1 MVCDVALPGWADRV
15 LRLDAVGTAAL
26 GVLLILGT
34 WDALYEALDLP
45 HLGPALLAQLGG
57 AGLLGLAY
65 LLWIAPRSPEMAR
78 AVALVAAV
86 VNGLAAVIIALWLIV
101 RTPEEMYIETQGFVE
116 LLAVAVVLAILAG
129 AQARVASAVSSQA
142 SGPAGPRQP

>member
-1 MVCDVALPGWADRV
+1 MVCDVALPGWAGRV
-15 LRLDAVGTAAL
+15 LRLDAALTAAL

-34 WDALYEALDLP
+34 WDGLYFALDLP

-78 AVALVAAV
+78 A
-86 VNGLAAVIIALWLIV
+86 IA
-101 RTPEEMYIETQGFVE
+101 
-116 LLAVAVVLAILAG
+116 LAVAVVNALGAVIIAAWLVVRSKEEMYIGTQGFLELVVATVVLAVLAA
-129 AQARVASAVSSQA
+129 AQARIASGASSQA
-142 SGPAGPRQP
+142 AGPAGPRQP